1 MDQYT
6 KMSLS
11 SDVRFL
17 LEVQAQLRI
26 LHWQT
31 KSHAK
36 HLALGDAYET
46 LGELIDTYVET
57 CMGIHGRF
65 ILGDEERSLSI
76 QNLSDIDLL
85 GMIKTVRASFQEM
98 NINPKDVDLLS
109 LRDEM
114 LVVINKLSYLLTL
127 R

>member
-1 MDQYT
+1 
-6 KMSLS
+6 MSLS

-36 HLALGDAYET
+36 HLALGDF
-46 LGELIDTYVET
+46 IDTYVET
-57 CMGIHGRF
+57 SMGIYGRF

-85 GMIKTVRASFQEM
+85 GMVKTVRVSFQNM
-98 NINPKDVDLLS
+98 DINPKDVDLLS

-114 LVVINKLSYLLTL
+114 LVIINKLSYLLTL

>member
-1 MDQYT
+1 
-6 KMSLS
+6 MSLS

-17 LEVQAQLRI
+17 LEVQSQFRI

-36 HLALGDAYET
+36 HLALGDAYEN

-65 ILGDEERSLSI
+65 ILDEEERTLTI

-85 GMIKTVRASFQEM
+85 GMIKTVRTSIQDM

-114 LVVINKLSYLLTL
+114 LVIINKLSYLLTL

>member
-1 MDQYT
+1 
-6 KMSLS
+6 MSLS

-17 LEVQAQLRI
+17 LELQSQLRV

-46 LGELIDTYVET
+46 LGGLIDTYVET

-76 QNLSDIDLL
+76 QNLSDIDML
-85 GMIKTVRASFQEM
+85 GMIKTVRISFQEM
-98 NINPKDVDLLS
+98 DINPKDVDLLS
-109 LRDEM
+109 IRDEM
-114 LVVINKLSYLLTL
+114 LVIINILSYLLTL
-127 R
+127 RYFKY

>member
-1 MDQYT
+1 
-6 KMSLS
+6 MSLS

-17 LEVQAQLRI
+17 LELQSQLRI

-36 HLALGDAYET
+36 HLAFGETYDTLGD
-46 LGELIDTYVET
+46 LIDLYVET
-57 CMGIHGRF
+57 CMGIYGRF
-65 ILGDEERSLSI
+65 TLDEGERNITI
-76 QNLSDIDLL
+76 QNLSDVDVL
-85 GMIKTVRASFQEM
+85 GMIKTIRVSVREM
-98 NINPKDVDLLS
+98 DINPKDTDLLN

-114 LVVINKLSYLLTL
+114 LTSINKLSYLLTL

>member
-1 MDQYT
+1 
-6 KMSLS
+6 MSLS

-17 LEVQAQLRI
+17 LELQSQLRV

-46 LGELIDTYVET
+46 LGGLIDIYVET

-76 QNLSDIDLL
+76 QNLSDIDML
-85 GMIKTVRASFQEM
+85 GMIKTVRISFQEM
-98 NINPKDVDLLS
+98 DINPKDVDLLS
-109 LRDEM
+109 IRDEM
-114 LVVINKLSYLLTL
+114 LVIINILSYLLTL